1 MTQSTSVPS
10 VKRTQVGLS
19 QSYYKA
25 EMSYCVA
32 KKLSS
37 LRACLPLSAG
47 MWMSLGSGDASCPSS
62 PGSSPR
68 RDCLGRTTL
77 GVTGEAVTSLPANYF
92 RAKGVGAW
100 LGAEM

>member
-47 MWMSLGSGDASCPSS
+47 VWMSLGSGDASCPSS